1 MKKKLILGII
11 LILLVF
17 GGLCGCNE
25 QKSNDQDNVEINY
38 DDMAKFAG
46 VWFNQ
51 SGITPE
57 YYLVTEDGK
66 IFVLNKE
73 QGELLKNDYNNYSK
87 IVLNSDSYE
96 KYRFVNGY
104 YELYNFTN
112 EKFFRYATYNF
123 EENNDFFIFNV
134 IDDGEI
140 IYSRIMVGI

>member
-1 MKKKLILGII
+1 MKKKLIFGII
-11 LILLVF
+11 LILIVF
-17 GGLCGCNE
+17 GLSGCNE
-25 QKSNDQDNVEINY
+25 QKNNDQDNVGINY

-73 QGELLKNDYNNYSK
+73 QGELLKNDYNNFSK
-87 IVLNSDSYE
+87 IVLNWDSYE
-96 KYRFVNGY
+96 KYRFVDGY
-104 YELYNFTN
+104 YELYNVSN
-112 EKFFRYATYNF
+112 EKFFRYATYHF

-134 IDDGEI
+134 IDNGEI
-140 IYSRIMVGI
+140 IYERLDVEK